1 MNRLDEY
8 LKLPYTLVLIP
19 DLEEGGFTAYFPELK
34 GCVTCGETYTEAVEN
49 AMDAKKEW
57 ITACIEEGLN
67 FYWYPMHCFPYS
79 LAITITIKLFCSS
92 RLHQIVH

>member
-34 GCVTCGETYTEAVEN
+34 GCVTCGETYTEAVEKPWMQRKN
-49 AMDAKKEW
+49 
-57 ITACIEEGLN
+57 GLQ
-67 FYWYPMHCFPYS
+67 
-79 LAITITIKLFCSS
+79 LALK
-92 RLHQIVH
+92 RD

>member
-49 AMDAKKEW
+49 AMDAKTNLKIPVCRKENGESCSLFS
-57 ITACIEEGLN
+57 CI
-67 FYWYPMHCFPYS
+67 S
-79 LAITITIKLFCSS
+79 
-92 RLHQIVH
+92 

>member
-49 AMDAKKEW
+49 AMDAKKEPVVNR
-57 ITACIEEGLN
+57 N
-67 FYWYPMHCFPYS
+67 FFNNHNE
-79 LAITITIKLFCSS
+79 
-92 RLHQIVH
+92 H

>member
-49 AMDAKKEW
+49 AMDAK
-57 ITACIEEGLN
+57 L
-67 FYWYPMHCFPYS
+67 P
-79 LAITITIKLFCSS
+79 AIPLPRYKSRYLKCPSARSTISPKK
-92 RLHQIVH
+92 

>member
-67 FYWYPMHCFPYS
+67 IPEPDEQTFSWY
-79 LAITITIKLFCSS
+79 
-92 RLHQIVH
+92 

>member
-49 AMDAKKEW
+49 AMDAKR
-57 ITACIEEGLN
+57 
-67 FYWYPMHCFPYS
+67 MDYS
-79 LAITITIKLFCSS
+79 LHWRGIEHS
-92 RLHQIVH
+92 RTRWTDFFLVLEFKT

>member
-34 GCVTCGETYTEAVEN
+34 GCVTCGETYTEAGGKCHGCKER
-49 AMDAKKEW
+49 MD
-57 ITACIEEGLN
+57 
-67 FYWYPMHCFPYS
+67 YS
-79 LAITITIKLFCSS
+79 LHWRGIEHS
-92 RLHQIVH
+92 RTRWTDFFLVLEFKT